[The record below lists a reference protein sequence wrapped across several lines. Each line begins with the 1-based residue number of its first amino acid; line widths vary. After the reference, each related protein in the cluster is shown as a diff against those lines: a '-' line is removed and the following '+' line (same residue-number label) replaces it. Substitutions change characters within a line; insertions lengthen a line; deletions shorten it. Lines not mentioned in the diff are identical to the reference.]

1 MIEKA
6 GVLYFR
12 FFCYLYVLFSFL
24 LEGFMSNIFAT
35 KEKVPKRKNQGCVCP
50 ATPVSSPAKGQ
61 KLASLKQSALLNA
74 GNETSA

>member
-12 FFCYLYVLFSFL
+12 FFL
-24 LEGFMSNIFAT
+24 LSLCTFFFCLDT

>member
-12 FFCYLYVLFSFL
+12 FFCYLYVLD
-24 LEGFMSNIFAT
+24 T